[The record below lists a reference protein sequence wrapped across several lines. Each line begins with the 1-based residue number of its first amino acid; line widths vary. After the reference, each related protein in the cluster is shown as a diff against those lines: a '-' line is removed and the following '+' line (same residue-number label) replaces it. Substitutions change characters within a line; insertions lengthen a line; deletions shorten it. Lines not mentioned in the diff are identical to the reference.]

1 MRQKSRTQKTDDGS
15 NWQVF
20 RLELHPTRTC
30 ADQPTSNN
38 STHSQGASP
47 QLLEPQADLDL
58 G

>member
-1 MRQKSRTQKTDDGS
+1 MRQRSRTQETDERS

-20 RLELHPTRTC
+20 RLELHPTCAR
-30 ADQPTSNN
+30 ADQASSNE
-38 STHSQGASP
+38 SAHSHGATP

>member
-1 MRQKSRTQKTDDGS
+1 MRQKARTHDTDSGS

-30 ADQPTSNN
+30 ADAASSNE
-38 STHSQGASP
+38 SAHSHGASP